1 MLHRLWNPD
10 RERMG
15 REDTVADIVV
25 YTMTGCPHCAAI
37 REFLEERG
45 IEYTE
50 RNVLED
56 DTALRE
62 LRELG
67 FAGTPVTLKGDES
80 VLGFDRAKLEAL
92 IA

>member
-1 MLHRLWNPD
+1 MLDGLRNSDCEHT
-10 RERMG
+10 G
-15 REDTVADIVV
+15 RGNTVADIVV

-37 REFLEERG
+37 REFFEERG

-56 DTALRE
+56 DTALKE

-67 FAGTPVTLKGDES
+67 FNGTPVTLKGDES
-80 VLGFDRAKLEAL
+80 VLGFDRPKLEAL